1 MTCFAISTR
10 RIVGQ
15 GVTRRFKAEPA
26 GEASYLAARTGAVAF
41 QPDQKLR
48 GDNGGRAVWTKEVLD
63 TFSRDKEDRAV
74 GDLVFLVHGYNVD
87 AKDAFEAHGRFT
99 QRLRA
104 AGFPHTLVS
113 YDWPAQGSFLNYL
126 EDSADA
132 FKTAP
137 LLVESGIA
145 LFAQASRPDC
155 RVRVHVVAHSMGAYV
170 TREAFRQARG
180 HPPSSQGAWGLNQLI
195 LVAADI
201 SAGSIGGDLGEDMC
215 AKAQRVTSY
224 YSAFDAA
231 LATSNVK
238 RFLSSP
244 RLGRHGSGGRG
255 PQNVVDVDCSERWR
269 GYSAATPGGGLF
281 GDIPLSHTWYFEDE
295 AAFFPDLAATLTGDL
310 DRAVLP
316 TRERR
321 EGRLSLRVPG

>member
-1 MTCFAISTR
+1 MTFFAISTR

-15 GVTRRFKAEPA
+15 GGARRFEAEP
-26 GEASYLAARTGAVAF
+26 GLEASYLATPVDSGAF
-41 QPDQKLR
+41 RPDQKLR
-48 GDNGGRAVWTKEVLD
+48 GENGGRAAWTKAVLE
-63 TFSRDKEDRAV
+63 TFAPDQEGRQA

-99 QRLRA
+99 ERLRA

-113 YDWPAQGSFLNYL
+113 FDWPAQGSFLNYL

-137 LLVESGIA
+137 LLVESGIS

-180 HPPSSQGAWGLNQLI
+180 HPPSSQDAWGLNQLI

-201 SAGSIGGDLGEDMC
+201 SAGSIGGDLAEDMC
-215 AKAQRVTSY
+215 ARAQRITSY

-269 GYSAATPGGGLF
+269 AFSRDTPGGGLF
-281 GDIPLSHTWYFEDE
+281 GDIPRSHTWYFEDQ

-321 EGRLSLRVPG
+321 EGRLSLRLPG